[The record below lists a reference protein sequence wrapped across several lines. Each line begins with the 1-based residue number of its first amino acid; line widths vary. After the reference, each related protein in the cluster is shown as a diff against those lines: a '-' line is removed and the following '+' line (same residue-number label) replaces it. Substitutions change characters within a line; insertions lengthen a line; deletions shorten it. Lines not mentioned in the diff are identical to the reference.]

1 MVEVLVEFDY
11 TAEEPDELT
20 IKKGDII
27 KDVSQK
33 SEGWWEGTLH
43 DKKGVFPD
51 NFVKI
56 LTKEGVVLRNKRD
69 LARVRQCKALFSY
82 NQDHEDELNLKVGD
96 IIDIIGE
103 EEEGWWRGLL
113 NGKVGVFPSNFV
125 EEITPALNRPK
136 PGTREDLKIAEPVPA
151 LPAKPVKQQCEARFS
166 YSAQNSDELTLK
178 EGDIITILSKDGNEP
193 GWWKGEISG
202 RIGMFPDNFVV
213 LLPFSGDEKKSTPSG
228 KAESHPT
235 TDSSANKPSSVAAQR
250 KSLEPK
256 SEQRRQVPKPKAAP
270 PVPGKKP
277 SISVKKSPSATGLG
291 LLTKLKDKIADAVDG
306 ATSSKAKAEPAKEA
320 KENNAEHVNSFDQV
334 ERRPLLSDVRANRA
348 RPPGRRLPTST
359 HKDEEE
365 GLSLLNGHDLV
376 GKSEEGLRSSS
387 DILSTSSSEVDGSD
401 GPPKVRQWEKNK
413 APWLEE
419 MKLNQAKRSSV
430 SPVPE
435 LRPKQPVGAD
445 SAKPDSDGSK
455 SSQNSPADKEVN
467 IADMSKSMSEI
478 KISPMELK
486 PIPKPYKTPPNELE
500 QPSPLQSKPVVSSVN
515 RHSIGSTPKESP
527 PRLPSQKISPR
538 PKMEAYENVITQKAV
553 TGFSSATS
561 FTSVSHSSNF
571 SQKSTSA
578 STSASGSFMT
588 ADLLSLTPSPAP
600 KLEKVGVS
608 LAMFNEVLDR
618 LEKLENKCEQQGQLI
633 EALKNRL
640 QVETEMRMILQEK
653 VMHNNVQV

>member
-1 MVEVLVEFDY
+1 ML
-11 TAEEPDELT
+11 
-20 IKKGDII
+20 
-27 KDVSQK
+27 
-33 SEGWWEGTLH
+33 
-43 DKKGVFPD
+43 
-51 NFVKI
+51 
-56 LTKEGVVLRNKRD
+56 
-69 LARVRQCKALFSY
+69 
-82 NQDHEDELNLKVGD
+82 
-96 IIDIIGE
+96 
-103 EEEGWWRGLL
+103 
-113 NGKVGVFPSNFV
+113 
-125 EEITPALNRPK
+125 
-136 PGTREDLKIAEPVPA
+136 
-151 LPAKPVKQQCEARFS
+151 
-166 YSAQNSDELTLK
+166 SA
-178 EGDIITILSKDGNEP
+178 
-193 GWWKGEISG
+193 
-202 RIGMFPDNFVV
+202 
-213 LLPFSGDEKKSTPSG
+213 
-228 KAESHPT
+228 
-235 TDSSANKPSSVAAQR
+235 
-250 KSLEPK
+250 
-256 SEQRRQVPKPKAAP
+256 
-270 PVPGKKP
+270 
-277 SISVKKSPSATGLG
+277 
-291 LLTKLKDKIADAVDG
+291 
-306 ATSSKAKAEPAKEA
+306 
-320 KENNAEHVNSFDQV
+320 
-334 ERRPLLSDVRANRA
+334 
-348 RPPGRRLPTST
+348 GRRLPTST

-500 QPSPLQSKPVVSSVN
+500 QPSPLQS
-515 RHSIGSTPKESP
+515 STPKESP